1 MWLHILKK
9 DLKLHWPYI
18 AAVLALKVVAAW
30 TILKMGIFAEP
41 TMLLLL
47 PGLIDLLAFPAV
59 AGLAII
65 VAVQSDPI
73 VSNNNDWLI
82 RPIRRSDLA
91 LDKLAF
97 AALVTLLPTFVFDLG
112 VGLVHGLDAL
122 PAIGASAYMA
132 LIIFIGVGLPALAV
146 GAITASWLQAA
157 GIVFAVFLIWI
168 AGFIMANGEM
178 ADLGN
183 LLIQLALL
191 AILVI
196 GGALILGLQY
206 GRRNTATSRG
216 VFAVATICAIAVM
229 FTPRI
234 AGYLILRVIDDGK
247 VATTSPIRLSFDD
260 QSKAQVIGKAQQFVG
275 PVIYVPLK
283 VAIDPNRIVTINRVI
298 LSIAGGDGK
307 PLYSDTISLASG
319 YPPHQ
324 VSNLLGDTFD
334 GASNGHKSNYQAIEL
349 PSDVFAKFKNTPGRL
364 SLIYL
369 LSSYA
374 PAATIKATLP
384 FGVPQKVAGFGV
396 CETRLNPVNDQ
407 VVDLNCFRATNSSK
421 CIAATVLDPAGASI
435 GAPQTRCSTT
445 STQWGLN
452 TAALT
457 GPGQL
462 VVELPAANGAGI
474 RPLAL
479 TTYKVASHFTQ
490 TVVLPQVRLADL
502 TGSAGS

>member
-9 DLKLHWPYI
+9 DLRLHWPYV
-18 AAVLALKVVAAW
+18 AAVLALKIASAGM
-30 TILKMGIFAEP
+30 ILQMGIFAQP
-41 TMLLLL
+41 LQMLL
-47 PGLIDLLAFPAV
+47 PHALIDLAFSGV

-65 VAVQSDPI
+65 LVVQGDPV
-73 VSNNNDWLI
+73 VSNNDDWLI
-82 RPIRRSDLA
+82 RPIRRSDLV
-91 LDKLAF
+91 LDKIAF

-112 VGLVHGLDAL
+112 VGLMHGLDAL
-122 PAIGASAYMA
+122 PAIGASAYTA
-132 LIIFIGVGLPALAV
+132 LVVFICVGLPALAV
-146 GAITASWLQAA
+146 GTITASWPQAA
-157 GIVFAVFLIWI
+157 GIVFVIFLAWI
-168 AGFIMANGEM
+168 AGFIVTNGEVT
-178 ADLGN
+178 DLGN
-183 LLIQLALL
+183 WPVQLALL

-196 GGALILGLQY
+196 AGTLILYLQY

-229 FTPRI
+229 FTPKI
-234 AGYLILRVIDDGK
+234 AGYVIQRVIDDGK

-260 QSKAQVIGKAQQFVG
+260 QSKADVIGKAQQFMG

-283 VAIDPNRIVTINRVI
+283 VAVDPNRIVTINNVI
-298 LSIAGGDGK
+298 LSIASGDGT
-307 PLYSDTISLASG
+307 PLYHDTISLASG

-324 VSNLLGDTFD
+324 VSNVLRDIFD
-334 GASNGHKSNYQAIEL
+334 GASNGHKSNYQAVNL
-349 PSDVFAKFKNTPGRL
+349 PSDVFEKFKNTPVRL
-364 SLIYL
+364 SLTYL

-374 PAATIKATLP
+374 PATTIQATLP
-384 FGVPQKVAGFGV
+384 FGAPQKVAGFGV
-396 CETRLNPVNDQ
+396 CETRLNPINDQ
-407 VVDLNCFRATNSSK
+407 VVDLYCFPATNSSK

-435 GAPQTRCSTT
+435 GVPQTGCSTT

-479 TTYKVASHFTQ
+479 TTYKVVGHFTQ
-490 TVVLPQVRLADL
+490 TVVLPEVRLTDL
-502 TGSAGS
+502 TGSAAS

>member
-9 DLKLHWPYI
+9 DLKLHWPYV
-18 AAVLALKVVAAW
+18 AAVLALKVAAVW
-30 TILKMGIFAEP
+30 MIQKMGIFAEP
-41 TMLLLL
+41 PQWLLLHAF
-47 PGLIDLLAFPAV
+47 IDLAFAVV
-59 AGLAII
+59 AGFAII
-65 VAVQSDPI
+65 VVVQSDPV
-73 VSNNNDWLI
+73 VSNNDDWLI

-91 LDKLAF
+91 LDKIAF

-112 VGLVHGLDAL
+112 VGLMHGLDAL
-122 PAIGASAYMA
+122 PAIGASAYTA
-132 LIIFIGVGLPALAV
+132 LVIFIGVGLPALAV
-146 GAITASWLQAA
+146 GTITASWPQAA
-157 GIVFAVFLIWI
+157 GIVFAVVLAWI
-168 AGFIMANGEM
+168 GGFIVTNGEM

-183 LLIQLALL
+183 WPVQLALL

-196 GGALILGLQY
+196 AGALILGLQY

-216 VFAVATICAIAVM
+216 VFAVATICAMAVI

-234 AGYLILRVIDDGK
+234 AGYLIQRVNGN

-260 QSKAQVIGKAQQFVG
+260 QSKADVIGKAQQFMG
-275 PVIYVPLK
+275 SVIYVPLK
-283 VAIDPNRIVTINRVI
+283 VAVDPNRIVTINNVI
-298 LSIAGGDGK
+298 LSIASDDGK
-307 PLYSDTISLASG
+307 PLFLDTISLASG
-319 YPPHQ
+319 HPLRQ
-324 VSNLLGDTFD
+324 VSNVLGGIFD
-334 GASNGHKSNYQAIEL
+334 GASNGHKSNYQAVNL

-407 VVDLNCFRATNSSK
+407 VVDLYCFPATNSSK

-490 TVVLPQVRLADL
+490 TVVLPRVRLTDL